1 MRGLVIADDATGAL
15 ECGSLLAGLGADVSV
30 ILDGGP
36 TAGHE
41 CIVADTESRH
51 LRPGEARGRVTAW
64 AQRAG
69 GAWVY
74 KKTDSTLRGNIAAE
88 LSAFKGREVVYV
100 GAYPALGRTVR
111 GGRLF
116 VHGVPVEET
125 EFARDARHPVK
136 SGDLRALLGAG
147 VDVRD
152 AETEEDLTRI
162 AQSLAGR
169 RCVIAGPSG
178 FVPYWARLAGLTLG
192 GARRPPAASRWLVV
206 CGSLHP
212 ASLRQSE
219 RAEAAGL
226 AVLRT
231 SDERVDAEQASADLA
246 RRTVQ
251 RLAEADAVFLMGG
264 DTAIAVWRAMGI
276 RELTP
281 YPQALP
287 GVAVSRANGILFV
300 TKAGGFGAEDVVERV
315 REKLSAQ

>member
-15 ECGSLLAGLGADVSV
+15 ECGSLLAGLGVDVSV
-30 ILDGGP
+30 VLDAGP
-36 TAGHE
+36 APVRE
-41 CIVADTESRH
+41 CVVADTESRH
-51 LRPGEARGRVTAW
+51 LPPEEARGRVKAW
-64 AQRAG
+64 ADRAG
-69 GAWVY
+69 ESWIY
-74 KKTDSTLRGNIAAE
+74 KKTDSALRGNIAAE
-88 LSAFKGREVVYV
+88 LSAFEGHEAVYV

-136 SGDLRALLGAG
+136 SGDLRALLGEG

-152 AETEEDLTRI
+152 AETEEDLARI

-169 RCVIAGPSG
+169 RRVIAGPSG
-178 FVPYWARLAGLTLG
+178 FVPYWARLAGLTPG
-192 GARRPPAASRWLVV
+192 ETRRPPAASRWLII

-212 ASLRQSE
+212 ASLRQAG

-226 AVLRT
+226 TVLRT
-231 SDERVDAEQASADLA
+231 PHERLGAEQASADLA

-251 RLAEADAVFLMGG
+251 RLAEADSVFIMGG
-264 DTAIAVWRAMGI
+264 DTAIAIWRAMRI

-287 GVAVSRANGILFV
+287 GVAVSSANGILFV
-300 TKAGGFGAEDVVERV
+300 TKAGGFGADDVVERV
-315 REKLSAQ
+315 KEKLSGP